1 MNSEPRIIKGNSF
14 SDERGKISFN
24 NEFNAV
30 EVKRIYFIENYS
42 IDFLRGWQGHQI
54 EQRWFMCTKG
64 SFEIKVI
71 KIDNWENPS
80 KDLQVKVYQI
90 NSEDSAVLHVPEG
103 HITSIQS
110 LEKESKLM
118 AMSDYHLG
126 EIKDEYRFDLEYFK

>member
-80 KDLQVKVYQI
+80 KDLQEKVYQI